1 MTDEQKIEACVQTY
15 IDSMERSD
23 PSLVKRAFHPNG
35 IVVGYLH
42 GDFMEM
48 SVDDFA
54 DFVASQQPSPQES
67 GDGVSFETLACESE
81 GTTALVKVRDVY
93 LGITFVDT
101 LSLIKTNGEWRIYS
115 KLFHVEAE

>member
-35 IVVGYLH
+35 SVVGYLH

-54 DFVASQQPSPQES
+54 DFVASTDATPPQN
-67 GDGVSFETLACESE
+67 A
-81 GTTALVKVRDVY
+81 TAAAAL
-93 LGITFVDT
+93 
-101 LSLIKTNGEWRIYS
+101 
-115 KLFHVEAE
+115 

>member
-23 PSLVKRAFHPNG
+23 PGLVKRAFHPNG

-48 SVDDFA
+48 STEDFA
-54 DFVASQQPSPQES
+54 NFVAAQQPPPKDKGE
-67 GDGVSFETLACESE
+67 DVIFELLSCEIE
-81 GTTALVKVRDVY
+81 GTTALAKVRDKY
-93 LGITFVDT
+93 LGITFLDT
-101 LSLIKTNGEWRIYS
+101 LSFIKVDDRWQLYT
-115 KLFHVEAE
+115 KLFNVESE

>member
-23 PSLVKRAFHPNG
+23 PGLVKRAFHPNG

-54 DFVASQQPSPQES
+54 PRI
-67 GDGVSFETLACESE
+67 SFFFACQNNILE
-81 GTTALVKVRDVY
+81 
-93 LGITFVDT
+93 
-101 LSLIKTNGEWRIYS
+101 
-115 KLFHVEAE
+115 